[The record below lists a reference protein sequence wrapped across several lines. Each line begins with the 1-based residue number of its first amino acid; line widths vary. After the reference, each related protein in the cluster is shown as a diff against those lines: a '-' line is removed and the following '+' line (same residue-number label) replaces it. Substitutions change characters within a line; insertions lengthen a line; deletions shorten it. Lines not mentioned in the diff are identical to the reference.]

1 MSATFDTL
9 GYARRLEAGGVPPA
23 QAQAHAGALADVLD
37 ARDRNLVTTSTLRA
51 ELCELRAELRAEMAE
66 LRDRLRSEMAEL
78 RDQLRSEMAELRDEL
93 RGEMA
98 ELRAEMAELRSELH
112 ASVADARG
120 EFKAIHAELRMLRW
134 MLGLIATGVA
144 ALLARS
150 LL

>member
-9 GYARRLEAGGVPPA
+9 GYARRLVAGGVPAA

-66 LRDRLRSEMAEL
+66 LR
-78 RDQLRSEMAELRDEL
+78 
-93 RGEMA
+93 
-98 ELRAEMAELRSELH
+98 SELH
-112 ASVADARG
+112 AAVADARG

-150 LL
+150 LF

>member
-66 LRDRLRSEMAEL
+66 LRAEL
-78 RDQLRSEMAELRDEL
+78 RAEMAELRDEL

-98 ELRAEMAELRSELH
+98 ELRSELH
-112 ASVADARG
+112 AAVADARG

-150 LL
+150 LF

>member
-98 ELRAEMAELRSELH
+98 ELRSELH
-112 ASVADARG
+112 AAVADARG
-120 EFKAIHAELRMLRW
+120 EFKAIHAELRVLRW
-134 MLGLIATGVA
+134 MLGLIDTGVA

>member
-1 MSATFDTL
+1 MTSTAMSATFDTL

-66 LRDRLRSEMAEL
+66 LRAEL
-78 RDQLRSEMAELRDEL
+78 R
-93 RGEMA
+93 G
-98 ELRAEMAELRSELH
+98 EMAELRSELH
-112 ASVADARG
+112 AAVADARG

-150 LL
+150 LF

>member
-51 ELCELRAELRAEMAE
+51 ELCELRAEFRAEMAE
-66 LRDRLRSEMAEL
+66 LRDELRGEMA
-78 RDQLRSEMAELRDEL
+78 ALRDEL

-150 LL
+150 LF

>member
-66 LRDRLRSEMAEL
+66 LRAEL
-78 RDQLRSEMAELRDEL
+78 RAEMAELRDEL

-98 ELRAEMAELRSELH
+98 ELRDELRGEMAELRSELH
-112 ASVADARG
+112 AAVADARG

-150 LL
+150 LF

>member
-78 RDQLRSEMAELRDEL
+78 RDEL
-93 RGEMA
+93 RG
-98 ELRAEMAELRSELH
+98 EMAELRSELH
-112 ASVADARG
+112 AAVADARG
-120 EFKAIHAELRMLRW
+120 EFKAIHAELRVLRW

>member
-66 LRDRLRSEMAEL
+66 LRDRLRSEIAEL
-78 RDQLRSEMAELRDEL
+78 REEL

-98 ELRAEMAELRSELH
+98 ELRRELH
-112 ASVADARG
+112 AEISALRSAAADARG

-134 MLGLIATGVA
+134 LLGLIATGVA

-150 LL
+150 LF

>member
-98 ELRAEMAELRSELH
+98 ELRSELH
-112 ASVADARG
+112 AAVADARG
-120 EFKAIHAELRMLRW
+120 EFKAIHAELRVLRW

>member
-66 LRDRLRSEMAEL
+66 LRAEL
-78 RDQLRSEMAELRDEL
+78 R
-93 RGEMA
+93 G
-98 ELRAEMAELRSELH
+98 EMAELRSELH
-112 ASVADARG
+112 AAVADARG

-150 LL
+150 LF

>member
-9 GYARRLEAGGVPPA
+9 GYARRLEAGGVPA
-23 QAQAHAGALADVLD
+23 TQAQAHAGALADVLD

-66 LRDRLRSEMAEL
+66 LRDEL
-78 RDQLRSEMAELRDEL
+78 RGEMAELRDEL

-98 ELRAEMAELRSELH
+98 ELRSELH
-112 ASVADARG
+112 AAVADARG

-150 LL
+150 LF

>member
-1 MSATFDTL
+1 MNATFDTL

-66 LRDRLRSEMAEL
+66 LRD
-78 RDQLRSEMAELRDEL
+78 EL

-98 ELRAEMAELRSELH
+98 ELRGEMAELRSELH
-112 ASVADARG
+112 AAVADARG

-150 LL
+150 LF

>member
-1 MSATFDTL
+1 MNATFDTL

-51 ELCELRAELRAEMAE
+51 ELCELRAEFRAEMAE
-66 LRDRLRSEMAEL
+66 LRDELRGEMA
-78 RDQLRSEMAELRDEL
+78 ALRDEL

-134 MLGLIATGVA
+134 LLGLIATGVA

>member
-9 GYARRLEAGGVPPA
+9 GYARRLEAGGVPAA

-37 ARDRNLVTTSTLRA
+37 ARERNLVTTSTLRA

-66 LRDRLRSEMAEL
+66 LRDQLRSEMADLRNELRSEMAEL
-78 RDQLRSEMAELRDEL
+78 RNEVAD
-93 RGEMA
+93 
-98 ELRAEMAELRSELH
+98 LRSELH
-112 ASVADARG
+112 AAIADARG

-134 MLGLIATGVA
+134 LLGLIATGVA

-150 LL
+150 LF